1 MKIHTKAA
9 AAVLA
14 AASFATLAGEPAALR
29 PPAGQVLALELLA
42 RGVQI
47 YECAAAQD
55 TPGAYAWAFKGP
67 EAALFYRGG
76 RGAGLHYAGPTWQA
90 IDGST
95 VVAKVEARDDGP
107 DPRAIPW
114 LLLRAVSTSGEGVFS
129 RVQSI
134 QRLDTVGGKAP
145 AEPCG
150 AEQAG
155 RVARVAYSA
164 TYTFFVAE
172 H

>member
-1 MKIHTKAA
+1 MKIHTQ
-9 AAVLA
+9 AVALLA
-14 AASFATLAGEPAALR
+14 AASFAAQAGEPVALR

-47 YECAAAQD
+47 YECAEAQ
-55 TPGAYAWAFKGP
+55 GGYAWTFKAP

-76 RGAGLHYAGPTWQA
+76 RAAGLHHAGPTWQA
-90 IDGST
+90 MDGST

-107 DPRAIPW
+107 DPHAIPW
-114 LLLRAVSTSGEGVFS
+114 LLLRAVSTTGQGLFS

-134 QRLDTVGGKAP
+134 QRLDTNGGKAP
-145 AEPCG
+145 TQPCT

-155 RVARVAYSA
+155 SVARVPYSA

>member
-1 MKIHTKAA
+1 MSIMNIRTMAA
-9 AAVLA
+9 ILLA
-14 AASFATLAGEPAALR
+14 ACASTAMADEPVALR
-29 PPAGQVLALELLA
+29 PPAGQVLSLELLA
-42 RGVQI
+42 RGVQV
-47 YECAAAQD
+47 YECAAAKDQPERFEW
-55 TPGAYAWAFKGP
+55 TFKGP

-114 LLLRAVSTSGEGVFS
+114 LLLRAVSTTGEGLFS
-129 RVQSI
+129 RVLSI
-134 QRLDTVGGKAP
+134 QRLDTAGGKAP
-145 AEPCG
+145 AEPCS
-150 AEQAG
+150 AG
-155 RVARVAYSA
+155 RVARVPYSA
-164 TYTFFVAE
+164 TYSFFVAE